1 MNKICIIGVGP
12 GAIEYVVPVALRR
25 IKDADC
31 LIGAQRALDLFPRF
45 KKEKVCFDGRLS
57 RVIPYLKKRRED
69 KKIAVLVSGD
79 PGLYSLA
86 QTIAKQFKNN
96 EYEVIPGISSLQ
108 LAFARIGESWQDV
121 KIISLHGRKIDQENL
136 GAKESIKR
144 TENRQKVIAEGDFL
158 ADIRNSS
165 KIFIFTDNDFTPN
178 VIAEFLL
185 KQGIKNRRAVVLEN
199 LSYPEE
205 RIVDSDLKKLSEMK
219 GFGLCVMIIL

>member
-12 GAIEYVVPVALRR
+12 GAGEYLLPAALKL

-31 LIGAQRALDLFPRF
+31 LIGAQRALDLFSRF
-45 KKEKVCFDGRLS
+45 KKEKICFDSRLS
-57 RVIPYLKKRRED
+57 RVITYLKKHRED

-86 QTIAKQFKNN
+86 QAIARNFPKD

-121 KIISLHGRKIDQENL
+121 KIISLHGRKISPE
-136 GAKESIKR
+136 I
-144 TENRQKVIAEGDFL
+144 L
-158 ADIRNSS
+158 ADIRNSP
-165 KIFIFTDNDFTPN
+165 KVFIFTDNDFTPN
-178 VIAEFLL
+178 VIADFLL
-185 KQGIKNRRAVVLEN
+185 KKGIKNRRAVVLEN
-199 LSYPEE
+199 LSYPDE
-205 RIVDSDLKKLSEMK
+205 RIVDTDLTAIGKMK

>member
-12 GAIEYVVPVALRR
+12 GAGEYLLPAALKL

-31 LIGAQRALDLFPRF
+31 LIGAQRALDLFSRF
-45 KKEKVCFDGRLS
+45 KKEKICFDSRLS
-57 RVIPYLKKRRED
+57 RVIPYLKKHRED

-86 QTIAKQFKNN
+86 QAIARNFPKD

-108 LAFARIGESWQDV
+108 LAFAQIGESWQDV
-121 KIISLHGRKIDQENL
+121 KIISLHGRKINPENL

-158 ADIRNSS
+158 ADIKNNP

-205 RIVDSDLKKLSEMK
+205 RIVDSDLKKLNRMK

>member
-57 RVIPYLKKRRED
+57 RVVPYLKKHRED

-86 QTIAKQFKNN
+86 HTIAKEFKKD

-108 LAFARIGESWQDV
+108 IAFARIGESWQDV
-121 KIISLHGRKIDQENL
+121 KIISLHGRKISPENL
-136 GAKESIKR
+136 AGIK
-144 TENRQKVIAEGDFL
+144 NSPKV
-158 ADIRNSS
+158 
-165 KIFIFTDNDFTPN
+165 FIFTDNDFPPN
-178 VIAEFLL
+178 ALASFLL
-185 KQGIKNRRAVVLEN
+185 DKEIKNRLAVVLEN
-199 LSYPEE
+199 LSYRDE
-205 RIVDSDLKKLSEMK
+205 RIVDSDLAVIGKMK
-219 GFGLCVMIIL
+219 GFGLCAMIIL

>member
-31 LIGAQRALDLFPRF
+31 LIGAQRALDLFTRL

-57 RVIPYLKKRRED
+57 RVVPYLKKHRED

-96 EYEVIPGISSLQ
+96 EYEVISGISSLQ

-121 KIISLHGRKIDQENL
+121 KIISLHGRKINPE
-136 GAKESIKR
+136 I
-144 TENRQKVIAEGDFL
+144 L
-158 ADIRNSS
+158 ADIKSS
-165 KIFIFTDNDFTPN
+165 PKVFIFTDMDFPPN
-178 VIAEFLL
+178 GIASFLL
-185 KQGIKNRRAVVLEN
+185 DKGIKNRRAVVLEN

-205 RIVDSDLKKLSEMK
+205 RIVDSDLKKLSRMK
-219 GFGLCVMIIL
+219 GFSLCVMIIL

>member
-12 GAIEYVVPVALRR
+12 GAGEYLLPVALKL

-31 LIGAQRALDLFPRF
+31 LIGAQRALNLFSRF
-45 KKEKVCFDGRLS
+45 KKEKICFDSRLS
-57 RVIPYLKKRRED
+57 RVIPYLKKHRED

-86 QTIAKQFKNN
+86 QAIARNFPKD

-121 KIISLHGRKIDQENL
+121 KIISLHGREISPE
-136 GAKESIKR
+136 I
-144 TENRQKVIAEGDFL
+144 L
-158 ADIRNSS
+158 ADMRNSS
-165 KIFIFTDNDFTPN
+165 KVFIFTDNDFTPN

-205 RIVDSDLKKLSEMK
+205 RIVDSDLKKLNRMK

>member
-12 GAIEYVVPVALRR
+12 GAGEYLLPAALKL

-31 LIGAQRALDLFPRF
+31 LIGAQRALDLFSRF
-45 KKEKVCFDGRLS
+45 KKEKICFDSRLS
-57 RVIPYLKKRRED
+57 RVIPYLKKHRED

-86 QTIAKQFKNN
+86 QAIARNFPKD

-108 LAFARIGESWQDV
+108 LAFAQIGESWQDV
-121 KIISLHGRKIDQENL
+121 KIISLHGRKINPENL

-158 ADIRNSS
+158 
-165 KIFIFTDNDFTPN
+165 
-178 VIAEFLL
+178 VIIGGLRCQ
-185 KQGIKNRRAVVLEN
+185 K
-199 LSYPEE
+199 
-205 RIVDSDLKKLSEMK
+205 DS
-219 GFGLCVMIIL
+219 GL

>member
-1 MNKICIIGVGP
+1 MNKLYIIGVGP
-12 GAIEYVVPVALRR
+12 GAGGYLLPVALKR
-25 IKDADC
+25 IREADC
-31 LIGAQRALDLFPRF
+31 LIGARRALDLFPEF

-57 RVIPYLKKRRED
+57 RVVPYLKKHRED

-121 KIISLHGRKIDQENL
+121 KIISLHGRKISSEIL
-136 GAKESIKR
+136 AEIK
-144 TENRQKVIAEGDFL
+144 NSPKV
-158 ADIRNSS
+158 
-165 KIFIFTDNDFTPN
+165 FIFTDADFPPN
-178 VIAEFLL
+178 ALASFLL
-185 KQGIKNRRAVVLEN
+185 DKGIKNRRVVVLEN

-205 RIVDSDLKKLSEMK
+205 KIMDSDLKNLSKMK
-219 GFGLCVMIIL
+219 GLGLCVMIIF